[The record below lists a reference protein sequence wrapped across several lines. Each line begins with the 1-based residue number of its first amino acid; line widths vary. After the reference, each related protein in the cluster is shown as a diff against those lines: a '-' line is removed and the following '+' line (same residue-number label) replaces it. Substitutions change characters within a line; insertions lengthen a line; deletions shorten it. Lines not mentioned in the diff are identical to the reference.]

1 MKVILKEDIESLGR
15 MGDVVEVAPGY
26 ARNFLI
32 PKKKA
37 LEATAK
43 NLKTIEHQKKLLA
56 DQMKR
61 EKKEAEALAA
71 RINESSITIPVQVG
85 EEEKLFG
92 SVTNKDIGDALAKE
106 GIEVDKHKILLE
118 KPIKELGI
126 FTIPIKLH
134 PEVTANLKVWIV
146 KA

>member
-1 MKVILKEDIESLGR
+1 MKVILKEDIENLGH

-37 LEATAK
+37 FETTAK
-43 NLKTIEHQKKLLA
+43 NLKMIEHQKKLLT

-61 EKKEAEALAA
+61 GTKEAEALAM
-71 RINESSITIPVQVG
+71 RINECSVTIPVQVG

-92 SVTNKDIGDALAKE
+92 SVTNKDIGEALAKE

-118 KPIKELGI
+118 KPLKELGI
-126 FTIPIKLH
+126 FTVSIKLH

-146 KA
+146 KT

>member
-1 MKVILKEDIESLGR
+1 MKVILKEDVSNLGR
-15 MGDVVEVAPGY
+15 MGDIVEVAPGY

-32 PKKKA
+32 PKNKA
-37 LEATAK
+37 FEATTK
-43 NLKTIEHQKKLLA
+43 NLKTVEHQKKMLT
-56 DQMKR
+56 DETRRKM
-61 EKKEAEALAA
+61 KEAESLATK
-71 RINESSITIPVQVG
+71 INEASVTISVQVG

-106 GIEVDKHKILLE
+106 GIEVDKHVILLE
-118 KPIKELGI
+118 KPFKELGI
-126 FTIPIKLH
+126 FTVPVKLH

>member
-1 MKVILKEDIESLGR
+1 MKVILKEDIANLGR

-37 LEATAK
+37 FETTAK
-43 NLKTIEHQKKLLA
+43 NLKAIEHQKKLLV

-61 EKKEAEALAA
+61 GNKEAEALAI

-92 SVTNKDIGDALAKE
+92 SVTNKDIGEALAKE

-118 KPIKELGI
+118 KPLKELGI
-126 FTIPIKLH
+126 FTVPIKLH

-146 KA
+146 KT

>member
-1 MKVILKEDIESLGR
+1 MKVILKEDIANLGH

-37 LEATAK
+37 FETTAK
-43 NLKTIEHQKKLLA
+43 NLKMIEHQKKLLA

-61 EKKEAEALAA
+61 GTKEAEALAI
-71 RINESSITIPVQVG
+71 RINESSVTIPVQVG

-92 SVTNKDIGDALAKE
+92 SVTNKDIGEALAKE

-118 KPIKELGI
+118 KPLKELGI

-146 KA
+146 KT